1 MAKPST
7 KEPTLHELFGPDPL
21 EDAVR
26 GEIRERLEG
35 LLREELTAT
44 LGADGY
50 ERVATRCGY
59 RNGSR
64 PRGVATSV
72 GPVALRVPRGL
83 LPQPDGTDQ
92 EWQPRSLPRYQRRSA
107 SVDAAILGT
116 YLAGANTRRLAAA
129 LRPLLKRAPLSK
141 DSVSR
146 LVRRL
151 RDAFT
156 EWLQRDLRE
165 EALVY
170 LYLDAIA
177 VKVRCGGRV
186 VSLPVLVA
194 VGVTA
199 DGQKRLLALRL
210 VGSES
215 TAAWETLVADLARRG
230 VTGLRLVVIDGNPG
244 LQAAVETT
252 WPGVPLQ
259 RCTVH
264 KLRNVLG
271 HAPQHCHEALHADY
285 EAIVYAADEAAAR
298 AAHAAFVRKW
308 SKRCAPAVTS
318 LLEAGDLLFTHF
330 RFPAA
335 QRKSLRST
343 NVIERLHGEFR
354 RRVKTQGALPTPEAV
369 LLLFFG
375 LLVSGQVRFRRI
387 DGWQAMPQVLAP
399 PLAAAA

>member
-7 KEPTLHELFGPDPL
+7 TEPMLHDLFGADPL
-21 EDAVR
+21 EDALR
-26 GEIRERLEG
+26 GEVRQIIETVLK
-35 LLREELTAT
+35 EELSAS
-44 LGADGY
+44 LGAEAY
-50 ERVATRCGY
+50 ERVTSRCGH

-64 PRGVATSV
+64 PRTVTTSL
-72 GPVALRVPRGL
+72 GPTRIAVPRGL
-83 LPQPDGTDQ
+83 VVRPDGTTA
-92 EWQPRSLPRYQRRSA
+92 EWQARSLPRYQRRTP

-116 YLAGANTRRLAAA
+116 YLAGGNTRRLAAA

-141 DSVSR
+141 DTVSR

-151 RDAFT
+151 REAFAA
-156 EWLQRDLRE
+156 WLHRDLAPE
-165 EALVY
+165 GLVY
-170 LYLDAIA
+170 VYLDAIA

-186 VSLPVLVA
+186 QSLPILVA
-194 VGVTA
+194 VGITA
-199 DGQKRLLALRL
+199 AGEKRLLALHL

-215 TAAWETLVADLARRG
+215 TAAWETLVADLATRG
-230 VTGLRLVVIDGNPG
+230 VRGLRLAIVDGSPG

-259 RCTVH
+259 RCAVH
-264 KLRNVLG
+264 KLRNVLA
-271 HAPQHCHEALHADY
+271 HAPKTCHDAVHADY

-318 LLEAGDLLFTHF
+318 LLEAGDLLFTHL

-375 LLVSGQVRFRRI
+375 LLVSGQIRFRRI
-387 DGWQAMPQVLAP
+387 DGWQAMPQGLAP
-399 PLAAAA
+399 SLAAAA

>member
-7 KEPTLHELFGPDPL
+7 TEPTLHALCGTDPL
-21 EDAVR
+21 EDALRGEVR
-26 GEIRERLEG
+26 GILERILD
-35 LLREELTAT
+35 EELTAT
-44 LGADGY
+44 LGAESY
-50 ERVATRCGY
+50 ARITTRCGY

-64 PRGVATSV
+64 PRTVTTSL
-72 GPVALRVPRGL
+72 GPTPVQVPRGL
-83 LPQPDGTDQ
+83 LPQPDGTTA
-92 EWQPRSLPRYQRRSA
+92 EWQPRSLPRYQRRTPA
-107 SVDAAILGT
+107 VDAAVLGT
-116 YLAGANTRRLAAA
+116 YLAGGNTRRRAGA

-141 DSVSR
+141 DAVSR

-151 RDAFT
+151 REAFDA
-156 EWLQRDLRE
+156 WLQRDL
-165 EALVY
+165 APAGLVY

-186 VSLPVLVA
+186 SSLPILVA
-194 VGVTA
+194 VGLTVQ
-199 DGQKRLLALRL
+199 GEKRLLALRL

-215 TAAWETLVADLARRG
+215 TAAWASCVADLAARG
-230 VTGLRLVVIDGNPG
+230 VQGLRLVIIDGSAG

-259 RCTVH
+259 RCGVH
-264 KLRNVLG
+264 KLRNVLA
-271 HAPQHCHEALHADY
+271 HAPQHAHEALHADFD
-285 EAIVYAADEAAAR
+285 AIVYAADEAAAR

-308 SKRCAPAVTS
+308 AKRCAPAVES
-318 LLEAGDLLFTHF
+318 LREAGELLFTHF

-335 QRKSLRST
+335 QRKSLRTT

-375 LLVSGQVRFRRI
+375 LRVSGQVRFRRI
-387 DGWQAMPQVLAP
+387 DGWQAMPHVLAT
-399 PLAAAA
+399 PLAQAA

>member
-7 KEPTLHELFGPDPL
+7 TEPTLHELFGPDPL
-21 EDAVR
+21 DAAVR
-26 GEIRERLEG
+26 GELRGRLERLFQ
-35 LLREELTAT
+35 EELTAA

-59 RNGSR
+59 RHGSR
-64 PRGVATSV
+64 PRTVTTGL
-72 GPVALRVPRGL
+72 GPVALAVPRGL
-83 LPQPDGTDQ
+83 LTHPDGTTA
-92 EWQPRSLPRYQRRSA
+92 EWRSQSLPRYQRRTPG
-107 SVDAAILGT
+107 VDAAILGT
-116 YLAGANTRRLAAA
+116 YLAGCNTRRLAAA

-141 DSVSR
+141 DAVSR

-151 RDAFT
+151 REDFNA
-156 EWLQRDLRE
+156 WLQRDLRAE
-165 EALVY
+165 GLVY
-170 LYLDAIA
+170 LSRDAIG

-186 VSLPVLVA
+186 QSLPVPVA

-199 DGQKRLLALRL
+199 TGVKRLLALRL

-215 TAAWETLVADLARRG
+215 TVAWEALVTDLAHRG
-230 VTGLRLVVIDGNPG
+230 VTGLRLVVIDGNAG

-264 KLRNVLG
+264 KLRNLLA
-271 HAPQHCHEALHADY
+271 HAPQHCHDALHADY
-285 EAIVYAADEAAAR
+285 DAIVYAADEAAAR
-298 AAHAAFVRKW
+298 AAHAAFVRTW

-335 QRKSLRST
+335 QWKSLRST
-343 NVIERLHGEFR
+343 NIIERLHGEFR

-375 LLVSGQVRFRRI
+375 LLVSGQVRFRRL